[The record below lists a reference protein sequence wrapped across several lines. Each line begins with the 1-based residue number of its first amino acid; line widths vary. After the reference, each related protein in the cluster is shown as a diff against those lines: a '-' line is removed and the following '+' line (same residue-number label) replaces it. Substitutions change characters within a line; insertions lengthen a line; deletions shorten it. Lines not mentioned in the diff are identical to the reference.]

1 MALEAVEA
9 SEVAEAPEVNE
20 AGEDSQAWK
29 ITTEG
34 FIVIQVLEFND
45 LRTRITFFGVLKKT
59 FFDRPMKTH
68 V

>member
-45 LRTRITFFGVLKKT
+45 LRTRITFFWCFEKN
-59 FFDRPMKTH
+59 FF
-68 V
+68 